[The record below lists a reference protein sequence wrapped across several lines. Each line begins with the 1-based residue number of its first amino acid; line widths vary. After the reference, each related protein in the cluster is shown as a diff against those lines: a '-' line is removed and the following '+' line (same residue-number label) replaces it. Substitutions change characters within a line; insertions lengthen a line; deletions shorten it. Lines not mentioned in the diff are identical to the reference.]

1 MDKLNSLDPFIKF
14 TCEMA
19 KPGNELNLP
28 EEVEEALPFL
38 DLMVMRYRDRDTGVV
53 SNKLAIYRK
62 PCHSGSYVHSQSN
75 VATSIK
81 LSTIRNM
88 FLRAYRYCDNLFLA
102 TEERK
107 IFDDFA
113 KLGYSKKFI
122 ENAKRSA
129 RTGRNREIRIRAGLE
144 EPRPLRERPRHRV
157 YMPYHRM
164 SKGLGYRLRQKGV
177 ELNMHNRTSIG
188 SILTAKK
195 RRHQDPN
202 CGVYMISCQESCNQV
217 YVGHSKH
224 IPRRMEEHAA
234 SVHRRSLRSYS
245 VGKHTRSTG
254 HIMNTHQP
262 HIVYKSESETHRL
275 IVESCLLKLS
285 NHIPDNT
292 SSSFSRDI
300 DLLAPKILKGAP
312 LDWEI
317 VSIAQPSFDQRAV
330 PKKYRR
336 FFSSNNAAASVN
348 AGTQPDIG
356 NNPVSDSIGSD
367 PRRQTR
373 SQVNMDDLTS

>member
-1 MDKLNSLDPFIKF
+1 
-14 TCEMA
+14 
-19 KPGNELNLP
+19 
-28 EEVEEALPFL
+28 
-38 DLMVMRYRDRDTGVV
+38 
-53 SNKLAIYRK
+53 
-62 PCHSGSYVHSQSN
+62 
-75 VATSIK
+75 
-81 LSTIRNM
+81 
-88 FLRAYRYCDNLFLA
+88 
-102 TEERK
+102 
-107 IFDDFA
+107 
-113 KLGYSKKFI
+113 
-122 ENAKRSA
+122 
-129 RTGRNREIRIRAGLE
+129 
-144 EPRPLRERPRHRV
+144 
-157 YMPYHRM
+157 
-164 SKGLGYRLRQKGV
+164 
-177 ELNMHNRTSIG
+177 
-188 SILTAKK
+188 
-195 RRHQDPN
+195 
-202 CGVYMISCQESCNQV
+202 MISCEETCGKV

-262 HIVYKSESETHRL
+262 HIVYKSESQTHRL

-285 NHIPDNT
+285 NIIPDNT

-330 PKKYRR
+330 PKKHRR

-367 PRRQTR
+367 PRRQTCL
-373 SQVNMDDLTS
+373 QVNIDDLTS